1 MCHRAAEKRRLKQ
14 QQQQLQSKEV
24 SETIGKPGGGGGV
37 LATDLEPGGGT
48 VANSNPYVSETKS
61 TSRYSSPKTLTGTAA
76 TLGAMESM
84 QAASSLRNI
93 SGSLSRRRGSKK
105 PPGSTSAYLQK
116 LQQQQG
122 KLK

>member
-24 SETIGKPGGGGGV
+24 SETIGK
-37 LATDLEPGGGT
+37 PGGGT